1 MSAAHWLGPLTVLAS
16 TVGNAMISAF
26 ATVVVLFG
34 KKNIFFSENQDQF
47 EVGNIL
53 I

>member
-1 MSAAHWLGPLTVLAS
+1 
-16 TVGNAMISAF
+16 MISAF

-34 KKNIFFSENQDQF
+34 KKTKKNKNSENQDQF
-47 EVGNIL
+47 EVGNVL